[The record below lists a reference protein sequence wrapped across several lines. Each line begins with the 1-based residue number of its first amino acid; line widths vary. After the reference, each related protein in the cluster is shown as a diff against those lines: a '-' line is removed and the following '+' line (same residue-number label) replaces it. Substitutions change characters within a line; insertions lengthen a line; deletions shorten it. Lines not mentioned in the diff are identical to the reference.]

1 MMSLVRFGISL
12 PEELSIQFNALIKSK
27 NYQNRSEAI
36 RDLIR
41 NVLIQD
47 AITGNEQMVGVLA
60 LIYDHHKR
68 ELQDKLTELQHDHVE
83 AIISAMHV
91 HLDHVNC
98 LEVIIIRGI
107 ASRIR
112 QLADRMIATKG
123 IKHGNLYLTT
133 GHKER

>member
-1 MMSLVRFGISL
+1 MSMVRFGVSL
-12 PEELSIQFNALIKSK
+12 PEELIKQFDALINRK

-41 NVLIQD
+41 NDLIQD
-47 AITGNEQMVGVLA
+47 AITSNEPMVGVLS

-68 ELQDKLTELQHDHVE
+68 ELQDKLTEMQHDHVE
-83 AIISAMHV
+83 SMVSSMHV
-91 HLDHVNC
+91 HLDHENC

-107 ASRIR
+107 ASRIK
-112 QLADRMIATKG
+112 QLADHMIATKG

-133 GHKER
+133 GNKEIS

>member
-1 MMSLVRFGISL
+1 MSLVRFGISL